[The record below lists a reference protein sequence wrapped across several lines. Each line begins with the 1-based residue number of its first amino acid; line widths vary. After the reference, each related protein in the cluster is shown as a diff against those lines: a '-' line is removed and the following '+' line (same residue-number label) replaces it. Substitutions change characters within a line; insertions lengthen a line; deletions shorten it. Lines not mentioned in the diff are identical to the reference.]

1 VSAERSPLV
10 LGEGF
15 AGAAG
20 VSEADGFFPAGT
32 PSTEPVAPAVE
43 SRWRAMGTEVQVL
56 VEGDPWLVVLARNRV
71 ADLESR
77 WSRFLPMSEVSRLNR
92 AAGQPIVVSDET
104 TRLLQAA
111 VEGWQRT
118 EGLFD
123 PTVLGDVVR
132 AGYDRTFADL
142 PPDRR
147 EAPPSR
153 WRRGAETIRVGDGL
167 ARLAK
172 GVAFDPGGI
181 GKGLA
186 ADIVAAELVHQGAER
201 VLVDIGGDL
210 RVAGR
215 PPAGGWSIALPDG
228 GCVRLD
234 AGGVAT
240 SGASRRRWLIAGSEH
255 HHLIDPRTG
264 RPAALPADRT
274 VTVLAAAAWQAEV
287 LATAAIVAGPTRGE
301 ALVRRAGAHTAASWP
316 ATP

>member
-1 VSAERSPLV
+1 VALSADSVR
-10 LGEGF
+10 
-15 AGAAG
+15 
-20 VSEADGFFPAGT
+20 
-32 PSTEPVAPAVE
+32 
-43 SRWRAMGTEVQVL
+43 L
-56 VEGDPWLVVLARNRV
+56 VERALDAW
-71 ADLESR
+71 
-77 WSRFLPMSEVSRLNR
+77 RLTVGR
-92 AAGQPIVVSDET
+92 
-104 TRLLQAA
+104 
-111 VEGWQRT
+111 
-118 EGLFD
+118 FD
-123 PTVLGDVVR
+123 PTVLGAVIR
-132 AGYDRTFADL
+132 AGYDRSFDQLGPSGGDTASPLSVGAAGILVDGDRVRL
-142 PPDRR
+142 PP
-147 EAPPSR
+147 
-153 WRRGAETIRVGDGL
+153 GVG
-167 ARLAK
+167 
-172 GVAFDPGGI
+172 FDPGGI

-234 AGGVAT
+234 EGGVAT